1 MCYAAALIPA
11 ALTAFSAISQGRQQ
25 AAQASA
31 AATNARTNALFA
43 QDAAYDALDRGRKE
57 AALQRIKTGQMIG
70 TQRAAQAANGGLVN
84 QDTNA
89 ILQED
94 TAQIGELD
102 ALTIENNAAREAYG
116 YQAQALSGFS
126 NARQLEQQSRSA
138 SRNSLLGG
146 VISGASAYFG
156 AGGGF
161 GGSASAGVN
170 LQGQNNPLYNNSAY
184 VSRL

>member
-1 MCYAAALIPA
+1 MCWVALIPA
-11 ALTAFSAISQGRQQ
+11 ALTAFSAIQQGRQQ
-25 AAQASA
+25 SAQASA
-31 AATNARTNALFA
+31 AASNARTNALFA

-57 AALQRIKTGQMIG
+57 AGLQRLKTGQMIG
-70 TQRAAQAANGGLVN
+70 TQRASQAANGGLVN

-89 ILQED
+89 VMQED
-94 TAQIGELD
+94 TAALGELD

-116 YQAQALSGFS
+116 YKAQALSGFS
-126 NARQLEQQSRSA
+126 NARQLEQQAASA

-146 VISGASAYFG
+146 VISGATQYFM

-161 GGSASAGVN
+161 TGGGSGLN
-170 LQGQNNPLYNNSAY
+170 LQGQSAPLYNNSSY